1 MSHVNIF
8 RTDYGHLLEVQVEEI
23 DELTGVKSPAD
34 LSLYSSITVI
44 ARKPDDTIVY
54 LPATASGINYVNAL
68 IPSGFFSDSGH
79 YSFDTLL
86 ENALQRFHSTEFGLN
101 IVIPMEE

>member
-8 RTDYGHLLEVQVEEI
+8 RTDYGHLLEIQVDEI
-23 DELTGVKSPAD
+23 DELTGIKSPAN
-34 LSLYSSITVI
+34 LALYSSITVI
-44 ARKPDDTIVY
+44 ARKPSDTLVY
-54 LPATASGINYVNAL
+54 LPATASGVNYVNAL
-68 IPSGFFSDSGH
+68 IPSGFFSETGH

-86 ENALQRFHSTEFGLN
+86 ENELQRFHSTEFGLD

>member
-1 MSHVNIF
+1 MSHINLF
-8 RTDYGHLLEVQVEEI
+8 RTDYGHLLEVQVDEI
-23 DELTGVKSPAD
+23 DELTEVYSPAN

-54 LPATASGINYVNAL
+54 LPATASGVNYVNA
-68 IPSGFFSDSGH
+68 IVPSGFFSESGH
-79 YSFDTLL
+79 YLFDTLF
-86 ENALQRFHSTEFGLN
+86 ENELQRFHSTEFGLD

>member
-1 MSHVNIF
+1 MSHVHIF
-8 RTDYGHLLEVQVEEI
+8 RTDYGHLLEVQVNEI
-23 DELTGVKSPAD
+23 DELTEIESPAD

-54 LPATASGINYVNAL
+54 LPATASGIYVNAL
-68 IPSGFFSDSGH
+68 IPSGFFSESGH
-79 YSFDTLL
+79 YLFDTLL
-86 ENALQRFHSTEFGLN
+86 ENALQRFHSTEFGLD